1 MPKTNFFRKSIMSA
15 ASKSLSQSAPKTN
28 NTANN
33 SAAVRT
39 AITPTRADNYPE
51 WYQQVVDQ
59 ADLAETSP
67 VRGCMV
73 IKPWG
78 YGVWEQMQQKL
89 DKRFKE
95 TGHVNAYFPLLI
107 PLRLL
112 QKEADHIEGFA
123 KECAVVTHHRLAT
136 DADGKLVP
144 ASPLEEPLI
153 IRPTS
158 ETIIG
163 EVYAK
168 WVKSYRDLPILINQ
182 WANVLRWEMRTRLF
196 LRTAEFLWQEGH
208 TVHATAAE
216 AQTETELMWQVY
228 ADFMQDC
235 LAMPVFMGR
244 KTANE
249 RFPGAVETYGVE
261 AMMQDG
267 KALQMGTSHN
277 LGQNFSK
284 SANIQFLDK
293 DGQHKHAYTTSWGV
307 STRMIGGLIMV
318 HSDDD
323 GLVLPPRIAP
333 SQLVIIPVV
342 RDAASEDALLD
353 HCSKLAGQLGSLSYA
368 GESVRVHLD
377 KRDLRGGDKFWEWV
391 KRGVPIRLEVGL
403 REMEQGAVTL
413 YRRDQGSKDRIT
425 LTHDQLAQQLPTIL
439 QEIQDSLFA
448 RAKAYQ
454 QDRTYHITSRQ
465 EFEAI
470 FAKGEDGVGSKPLGF
485 AIAPWAGDG
494 ALEDALKKDYAVTV
508 RCILTTPPP
517 VGSRCAF
524 TDQPAREMV
533 VLAKSY

>member
-1 MPKTNFFRKSIMSA
+1 
-15 ASKSLSQSAPKTN
+15 
-28 NTANN
+28 
-33 SAAVRT
+33 
-39 AITPTRADNYPE
+39 
-51 WYQQVVDQ
+51 
-59 ADLAETSP
+59 
-67 VRGCMV
+67 
-73 IKPWG
+73 
-78 YGVWEQMQQKL
+78 
-89 DKRFKE
+89 
-95 TGHVNAYFPLLI
+95 
-107 PLRLL
+107 
-112 QKEADHIEGFA
+112 
-123 KECAVVTHHRLAT
+123 
-136 DADGKLVP
+136 
-144 ASPLEEPLI
+144 
-153 IRPTS
+153 
-158 ETIIG
+158 
-163 EVYAK
+163 
-168 WVKSYRDLPILINQ
+168 
-182 WANVLRWEMRTRLF
+182 
-196 LRTAEFLWQEGH
+196 
-208 TVHATAAE
+208 
-216 AQTETELMWQVY
+216 
-228 ADFMQDC
+228 MQDC

-403 REMEQGAVTL
+403 REMEQGVVTL
-413 YRRDQGSKDRIT
+413 YRRDQGTKDRIT
-425 LTHDQLAQQLPTIL
+425 LTHADLAQQLPTIL

-485 AIAPWAGDG
+485 AIAPWAGDS

-508 RCILTTPPP
+508 RCILPTPPP
-517 VGSRCAF
+517 AGSRCAF
-524 TDQPAREMV
+524 TNQPAREMV

>member
-1 MPKTNFFRKSIMSA
+1 MSA
-15 ASKSLSQSAPKTN
+15 ASKALSQGAPKTTTN
-28 NTANN
+28 NHAT
-33 SAAVRT
+33 VRT

-78 YGVWEQMQQKL
+78 YGLWEQMQQKL
-89 DKRFKE
+89 DKRFKD

-112 QKEADHIEGFA
+112 QKEADHVEGFA

-136 DADGKLVP
+136 DATGKLVP
-144 ASPLEEPLI
+144 ASPLEEPMV

-163 EVYAK
+163 EVYAG

-182 WANVLRWEMRTRLF
+182 WANVFRWEMRTRLF

-216 AQTETELMWQVY
+216 AQAETELMWQVY

-244 KTANE
+244 KSANE
-249 RFPGAVETYGVE
+249 RFPGAVESYSLE

-307 STRMIGGLIMV
+307 STRMIGGLIMA
-318 HSDDD
+318 HGDDD
-323 GLVLPPRIAP
+323 GLIMPPRIAP

-342 RDAASEDALLD
+342 SD
-353 HCSKLAGQLGSLSYA
+353 
-368 GESVRVHLD
+368 
-377 KRDLRGGDKFWEWV
+377 
-391 KRGVPIRLEVGL
+391 
-403 REMEQGAVTL
+403 
-413 YRRDQGSKDRIT
+413 
-425 LTHDQLAQQLPTIL
+425 
-439 QEIQDSLFA
+439 
-448 RAKAYQ
+448 
-454 QDRTYHITSRQ
+454 
-465 EFEAI
+465 
-470 FAKGEDGVGSKPLGF
+470 
-485 AIAPWAGDG
+485 
-494 ALEDALKKDYAVTV
+494 
-508 RCILTTPPP
+508 
-517 VGSRCAF
+517 
-524 TDQPAREMV
+524 
-533 VLAKSY
+533 